1 MNPHTSLT
9 TLIRSIPSL
18 GGRKAYIHLG
28 VKTHRLNYIS
38 CILEV
43 VIRVQFTHAM
53 EVDLYLIFVALLIV
67 ITAWILDPIQ
77 TLLQL
82 LRKMRDG
89 GNTNCCSFADIPGP
103 SGLPFV
109 GRALHY
115 IKNSTTLK
123 EFLIMHGRTYFQQ
136 YGPIYKETIM
146 GKTVVYISDPKD
158 AETVYKAEGK
168 YPKRVI
174 PQFKAIEKYY
184 KSKNMSLVSLVQL

>member
-1 MNPHTSLT
+1 
-9 TLIRSIPSL
+9 
-18 GGRKAYIHLG
+18 
-28 VKTHRLNYIS
+28 
-38 CILEV
+38 
-43 VIRVQFTHAM
+43 M
-53 EVDLYLIFVALLIV
+53 EVDLYLLCVAVLILIV
-67 ITAWILDPIQ
+67 SAAWIFDPIK
-77 TLLQL
+77 TSLQL
-82 LRKMRDG
+82 LRKMLDG
-89 GNTNCCSFADIPGP
+89 GNNNCRSFADIPGP

-115 IKNSTTLK
+115 IKNPTTLK
-123 EFLIMHGRTYFQQ
+123 EFFIMHGRTYFEQ

-146 GKTVVYISDPKD
+146 GKTIVYISDPKD

>member
-1 MNPHTSLT
+1 MKCQRIN
-9 TLIRSIPSL
+9 
-18 GGRKAYIHLG
+18 YIDD
-28 VKTHRLNYIS
+28 VYIS
-38 CILEV
+38 CFLVWELI

-53 EVDLYLIFVALLIV
+53 EVDLYLICVALLIV
-67 ITAWILDPIQ
+67 IIAAWILDPIQ

-82 LRKMRDG
+82 LRKILGG
-89 GNTNCCSFADIPGP
+89 GNTNGRSFADIPGP

-123 EFLIMHGRTYFQQ
+123 EFLIMHGRTYFEQ

-146 GKTVVYISDPKD
+146 GKTIVYISDPKD

-168 YPKRVI
+168 YPRRVI

-184 KSKNMSLVSLVQL
+184 KSKDMSLVSLVQL